1 MKITYSTERNM
12 AEENVTPVKVIH
24 ESDLNEFRCTHCIV
38 CVKNIIEAYKNPTDC
53 TIRLFKGDEKT
64 SYCKGVED
72 YLSITISREK
82 DFNVI
87 CKSCH
92 RSICL
97 ALKIIQQRK
106 ESLLKG
112 RKAVGDKILHN
123 RSKRELPTDVVS
135 TSNPRRRR
143 LGLDLSIE
151 NTSNSEMD
159 QTASIFLLFD
169 YFNIFTNDRINI

>member
-1 MKITYSTERNM
+1 M
-12 AEENVTPVKVIH
+12 AENINVTPVKVID
-24 ESDLNEFRCTHCIV
+24 ESELNEFRCTHCIV
-38 CVKNIIEAYKNPTDC
+38 CFKNIVETYKNPTDC

-64 SYCKGVED
+64 SYCEAVEN
-72 YLSITISREK
+72 YLSITISKGK

-92 RSICL
+92 RSISL
-97 ALKIIQQRK
+97 ALKITQQRK

-112 RKAVGDKILHN
+112 RRAVHEKIREN
-123 RSKRELPTDVVS
+123 RSKRELPTDVVI

-151 NTSNSEMD
+151 NTTNAEMD
-159 QTASIFLLFD
+159 QTVSVLLILG
-169 YFNIFTNDRINI
+169 YFYK